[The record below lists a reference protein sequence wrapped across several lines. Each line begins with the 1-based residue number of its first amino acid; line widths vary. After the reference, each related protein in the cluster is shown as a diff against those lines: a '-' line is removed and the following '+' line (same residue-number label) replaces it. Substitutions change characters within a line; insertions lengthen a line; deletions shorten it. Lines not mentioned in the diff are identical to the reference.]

1 MDENCKHVIG
11 IDANVSPSAD
21 PADGE
26 SSAMLVRHLF
36 QQLSLM
42 SEKIDQ
48 LNKNID
54 QQSREINFLRSELQQ
69 QRDRQEAS
77 VYNASRNAIQHE
89 LTKLNILPV
98 EEQPSAP
105 HVEIVVLMFSE
116 YVNPDK
122 NIQDKLRSY
131 FRNMITEKKLFV
143 KGIGQVSVR
152 HGCLSQFVRYL
163 MECMKPAKLHALLAK
178 KNSPKITLFSKFITR
193 HIMLRRNDHDET
205 IPPRNLD
212 TPIRRTIKVIKE
224 SYK

>member
-77 VYNASRNAIQHE
+77 VYNASRTAIQHE
-89 LTKLNILPV
+89 FSNLNILPI

-116 YVNPDK
+116 YVSSDK